1 MRGLTVRQRMMATI
15 RKVPCV
21 YKMPAPGYRC
31 HSDLAAPRHG
41 SEERHEIPRLAWKIA
56 YCNFFVEIRMRV
68 SPALPHVQESFC
80 CTGTMLSRFRSL
92 LSSRRSVPKALSAL
106 RLFRVSIRAHEAVG
120 GKGSSWQPS
129 KIMRNDFQTASPT
142 AAGCHFSSNSDVRLV
157 TREGVV
163 VVVSCPLA
171 DRALATTVMHKPGAS
186 ITTSVQSNLR
196 PPHLTTPLQR
206 DPSRIPLRT
215 LCTRPRLLASTNPR
229 RSWPPDAHLRR
240 QSLYIKSMA

>member
-1 MRGLTVRQRMMATI
+1 MAYSNRPQAAAMAHGWPISASMTSSRLHCTVVLAVSFQHLFTEMRGLTVRQRMMATI
-15 RKVPCV
+15 RRVPCV
-21 YKMPAPGYRC
+21 HKMPAPGYRC

-142 AAGCHFSSNSDVRLV
+142 AAGCQFSSNSDVRLV
-157 TREGVV
+157 T
-163 VVVSCPLA
+163 
-171 DRALATTVMHKPGAS
+171 
-186 ITTSVQSNLR
+186 
-196 PPHLTTPLQR
+196 
-206 DPSRIPLRT
+206 
-215 LCTRPRLLASTNPR
+215 
-229 RSWPPDAHLRR
+229 
-240 QSLYIKSMA
+240 